1 MKRLSCLLVVFFGMG
16 ARAQPPAQASCP
28 GRDRVLSFQG
38 AEDQLLP
45 AKAREAEARLKQGD
59 TATALRLYQQ
69 AAAASP
75 MDWFVHLLLGNL
87 YLQLGRVEDALAAFS
102 ASDSIRETPFAY
114 VSMGMAYEQGFEYGS
129 AVRSYQKAVLLCP
142 EDPDLYH
149 RLASAYYWAGN
160 YDEAIRAI
168 ETGLLKPPPKLVA
181 NPAPGS
187 MEQLDQ
193 TYKAAFNA
201 TLTDVYV
208 ARGMYDEASKRL
220 GEKKVIGAEVSEAPE
235 GIKIK
240 RVRKGY
246 PAELAGLAPGDI
258 LVKFNGEALAGVKV
272 PDFVDRIIQGS
283 TFGTAVKATISRSG
297 KQFETAVMVGVT
309 RDLEAVAGRAAH
321 TGVPGSDN
329 PGPAATPAGSAKPH

>member
-1 MKRLSCLLVVFFGMG
+1 MS
-16 ARAQPPAQASCP
+16 
-28 GRDRVLSFQG
+28 
-38 AEDQLLP
+38 LP

-59 TATALRLYQQ
+59 TTAALQLYQQ

-75 MDWFVHLLLGNL
+75 MDWFVHL
-87 YLQLGRVEDALAAFS
+87 QLGHVYLRLGRIEDAIAAFG

-114 VSMGMAYEQGFEYGS
+114 VSMGMAYERGSEYGS
-129 AVRSYQKAVLLCP
+129 AIRSYRRAILLCS

-168 ETGLLKPPPKLVA
+168 ETGLQKPPPKLVA

-187 MEQLDQ
+187 LEQLDQ

-201 TLTDVYV
+201 TLTDVHV

-220 GEKKVIGAEVSEAPE
+220 GEKKVIGAEVRDAPE
-235 GIKIK
+235 GIRIN
-240 RVRKGY
+240 RVKKGY

-258 LVKFNGEALAGVKV
+258 LVTFDGKALAGVKV
-272 PDFVDRIIQGS
+272 ADFVERIVQGA
-283 TFGTAVKATISRSG
+283 TFRAPVKATVHRNG
-297 KQFETAVMVGVT
+297 KQFETAIVVGVT
-309 RDLEAVAGRAAH
+309 PDLVAVAGRATHA
-321 TGVPGSDN
+321 GVPGSDN
-329 PGPAATPAGSAKPH
+329 AGPSAVPAARENRE